1 MKHYKRHNAT
11 TARTMYLKKNIAR
24 SRRRAKLVGLLYL
37 VGVIALAAL
46 ACLPLLNH
54 ELAPIGVM
62 EFYKVFLAL
71 DLKSAEGLTKTI
83 NCALYAVMLLSAVI
97 NAIRGLCK
105 LGWLFK
111 KKGNKAY
118 GFNRNVYAM
127 EDLGT
132 LFSASFAWILCVYVA
147 IALLCGNFLNS
158 INTMMYIALA
168 VGVVIHL
175 LCGFIGAKARYYDL
189 ENGQI
194 VEQKRLVG
202 RFACLVRNVLQIV
215 VIAAIIYF
223 LDFKFLGEKVALALG
238 ENGVNALM
246 GDAAFLP
253 FALQMVVVLS
263 LFVLIK
269 HATNTTEYSMEGI
282 YGSGMKNFRI
292 FVFLAFIGAAGAF
305 ALCTMN
311 KLETGNLLY
320 IAIVCLVSFII
331 ELVMRK
337 YPRLPETM
345 EELKNM
351 KGEGEFSFDTLSR
364 IQQQAEQ
371 VAVKTQNAISIL

>member
-1 MKHYKRHNAT
+1 MKKYRNHTAT
-11 TARTMYLKKNIAR
+11 TSRNLYLKKNIAR

-37 VGVIALAAL
+37 VGVIAMAAL
-46 ACLPLLNH
+46 ACLPLLTH
-54 ELAPIGVM
+54 ELAPIGVT
-62 EFYKVFLAL
+62 EFYKVFLSL
-71 DLKSAEGLTKTI
+71 DLSTATGITKTV
-83 NCALYAVMLLSAVI
+83 NCALYAIILLVAVI
-97 NAIRGLCK
+97 NALRGLGK

-111 KKGNKAY
+111 KKGNKEH
-118 GFNRNVYAM
+118 GFNRNAYAM
-127 EDLGT
+127 EDLGR
-132 LFSASFAWILCVYVA
+132 LFSASFVCLLINYVL
-147 IALLCGNFLNS
+147 IGVLCGGF
-158 INTMMYIALA
+158 IDIAATMMYIALA

-175 LCGFIGAKARYYDL
+175 LCGFIGAKVRYYDL

-215 VIAAIIYF
+215 VVLAIIYF
-223 LDFKFLGEKVALALG
+223 LDFAGLGEVVATLLG
-238 ENGVNALM
+238 DGESQMSVLVFG
-246 GDAAFLP
+246 
-253 FALQMVVVLS
+253 LQMLIVLS
-263 LFVLIK
+263 SFVLIK
-269 HATNTTEYSMEGI
+269 HAMSLTEYSMEGV

-351 KGEGEFSFDTLSR
+351 KGEGEFSFDTLAR
-364 IQQQAEQ
+364 IQQEKEQ
-371 VAVKTQNAISIL
+371 VAIKTQQPTVII